1 MRADRKSFINYT
13 TCLKIHIEI
22 IGTDQKFDSNQ
33 IGVYCNRSEYESG
46 EQVLS
51 HRCLKKTH
59 QNNFFLIFTKNWT
72 S

>member
-22 IGTDQKFDSNQ
+22 IGTDQRFDSNQ

-51 HRCLKKTH
+51 HRCLKKTTKTI
-59 QNNFFLIFTKNWT
+59 FFLIFTKN
-72 S
+72 

>member
-1 MRADRKSFINYT
+1 MGADRKSFINYT

-22 IGTDQKFDSNQ
+22 IGTDQRFDSNQ

-51 HRCLKKTH
+51 HRCFKKPTKTI
-59 QNNFFLIFTKNWT
+59 FFKIFTKK
-72 S
+72 

>member
-22 IGTDQKFDSNQ
+22 IGTDQRFDSNQ

-51 HRCLKKTH
+51 HRCLKKPTKTI
-59 QNNFFLIFTKNWT
+59 FFLIFTKN
-72 S
+72 